1 MALAS
6 GPRTTVDA
14 SVTGHRYRPGG
25 RGQLWSVRTQ
35 LLTPIIVALLAFVA
49 LGVVQTREAIGAATD
64 AARARV
70 LAGTATATA
79 RLVHELERENAE
91 AAALKDRGGK
101 SGEKLVS
108 AQRSRVDQAMKDFRD
123 SAADTRTAAP
133 ELRAALDAAEAQLNS
148 LNNARTATEQARAAV
163 VYRDI
168 TTSLLAVADALAPQ
182 ILDPDLAAAAREV
195 ATIVGIEQLA
205 SLERDLLRA
214 VFGRKSLQNGEQAQL
229 ALLHGAR
236 DQREADFTRV
246 ASGPSREAYQRL
258 ISGSDVENADKLI
271 LGVLESTTP
280 DGDAVKKDADAWY
293 VAQSNTIRRL
303 NQLSLTL
310 SDSLDEEAD
319 NTATATT
326 RTAIATGALTAAV
339 AVLVL
344 SVATYLAV
352 RISRRLRRLRAAAFT
367 VARHELPNAINAVS
381 LGAKPENVV
390 RESAAQV
397 LTQRLSSD
405 GDEVGEVAEA
415 FVTVHRA
422 ALRLAAEQAELRV
435 DLSRMAE
442 VLARR
447 IRTLVERQLRLLD
460 EFERTETDPA
470 ELARLFSLDHL
481 AARMRRNG
489 ENLLVLAGGEPSR
502 GATGEYPLGV
512 VVTAAAGEIEHYA
525 RVQVNV
531 EQVQLSSAVI
541 GDLMHL
547 LAELLENATNFSP
560 PETQVYVDARRT
572 LDGVTVR
579 VHDRGVG
586 ISPGR
591 LDQINARLAR
601 PAALSSAAAGTMGLH
616 VVSRLAAR
624 HGFQVEL
631 MATGDGTVAYVYLPR
646 TALAG
651 GDGLPRALSAEAQRP
666 PAPQQQL
673 PEVSLAAGPPT
684 LEIRPFVRSRQA
696 EVAAASPV
704 GAGAARGNGMVTDP
718 GRGNGFPGS
727 LPEPPRPAEIGAGRR
742 TPVSVSAQ
750 PNDQTQQIPA
760 VQTGPGRTPL
770 GPVPV
775 APAVPPQQPDGLLPK
790 RRPGSAYDPSADPAA
805 PPEPAA
811 AVQPGAPTSGL
822 IDPNSVRARL
832 SALSEGVTAAQRR
845 SGNR

>member
-6 GPRTTVDA
+6 PPRSTTVDA

-35 LLTPIIVALLAFVA
+35 LLTPIVVALLAFVA
-49 LGVVQTREAIGAATD
+49 LGVVQTRDAIVAAND
-64 AARARV
+64 ASRARV
-70 LAGTATATA
+70 LAETATTTA

-91 AAALKDRGGK
+91 AAALRDRGGK
-101 SGEKLVS
+101 AGEKLVTG
-108 AQRSRVDQAMKDFRD
+108 QQGRVNEALKDFRS
-123 SAADTRTAAP
+123 SANDTRSAAP
-133 ELRAALDAAEAQLNS
+133 ELRPALDAAEAQVNS
-148 LNNARTATEQARAAV
+148 LPTARTAQEQARAAV
-163 VYRDI
+163 VYLDI

-182 ILDPDLAAAAREV
+182 LQDPDLAAAAREV

-205 SLERDLLRA
+205 SLERDLLRPI
-214 VFGRKSLQNGEQAQL
+214 FSRKSMAPGELAQL

-236 DQREADFTRV
+236 EQREADFTRV
-246 ASGPSREAYQRL
+246 AGTSSRDAYQRL
-258 ISGSDVENADKLI
+258 ISGTDVDNADKMIRGALD
-271 LGVLESTTP
+271 SNNDP
-280 DGDAVKKDADAWY
+280 NSPAVKVDPDAWY
-293 VAQSNTIRRL
+293 VAQSNTIRRINL
-303 NQLSLTL
+303 LSLTL
-310 SDSLDEEAD
+310 SDRLDEEAD
-319 NTATATT
+319 DTATATT
-326 RTAIATGALTAAV
+326 RTAIATGALTLAV

-367 VARHELPNAINAVS
+367 VARHELPNAINTVS
-381 LGAKPENVV
+381 LGGSPDAVV
-390 RESAAQV
+390 KESAAQV

-470 ELARLFSLDHL
+470 ELARLFALDHL

-512 VVTAAAGEIEHYA
+512 VVTAAAGEIEQYA

-586 ISPGR
+586 ISPQR
-591 LDQINARLAR
+591 LDAINRRLAR

-616 VVSRLAAR
+616 VVSRLASR
-624 HGFQVEL
+624 HGFLVEL
-631 MATGDGTVAYVYLPR
+631 MATGDGTVAYVHLPR

-651 GDGLPRALSAEAQRP
+651 GDGLPRALIAPEPHQQYQ
-666 PAPQQQL
+666 PQQQQQPQL
-673 PEVSLAAGPPT
+673 PEVSLSGPPT

-696 EVAAASPV
+696 EVAAASTV
-704 GAGAARGNGMVTDP
+704 GAMRPGGVATDA

-727 LPEPPRPAEIGAGRR
+727 LPTPPRQPDVAAGRR
-742 TPVSVSAQ
+742 TPVTVGAQ
-750 PNDQTQQIPA
+750 PMQPA
-760 VQTGPGRTPL
+760 QAARSPL

-775 APAVPPQQPDGLLPK
+775 APAAPPQEPDGLLPR
-790 RRPGSAYDPSADPAA
+790 RRPGQAYDPSADPAA
-805 PPEPAA
+805 PPETPAA
-811 AVQPGAPTSGL
+811 PRSGMPGL

-845 SGNR
+845 TGNR